1 MTYSQA
7 YNTTLEQFANYQK
20 AFEIQTIDSIHLMAR
35 NAWLNQSAKATKG
48 KGKNIRSAYSDFRD
62 FFDWDLEI
70 QNLFTPQKKRRK
82 LDRISEVNRLMNEYI
97 EKGGAGDGI

>member
-7 YNTTLEQFANYQK
+7 YNTTLEQFVNYQK
-20 AFEIQTIDSIHLMAR
+20 AFEIQTVDSIHLMAR

-82 LDRISEVNRLMNEYI
+82 LDRISEINRLMNEYI

>member
-7 YNTTLEQFANYQK
+7 YNTTLEQFASYQK
-20 AFEIQTIDSIHLMAR
+20 AFEIQTVDSIHLMAR

-48 KGKNIRSAYSDFRD
+48 KDKNIRSAYRDFQD

-70 QNLFTPQKKRRK
+70 QNLFKPQKKRRE
-82 LDRISEVNRLMNEYI
+82 LDRISEINRLMNEYI
-97 EKGGAGDGI
+97 EKGGADNGV